1 MESTTVYFDKPGEEN
16 TEAVFSIAKRRAEEL
31 GIRTILVAS
40 TVGNTAV
47 KAVAALSGFRVI
59 VVTESTG
66 ISQPN
71 VQEFTEEN
79 RRIVESKGG
88 VILTTS
94 HAFAGVSKAMREK
107 FNTVVIGD
115 IVSNTLYIF
124 GQGMKVA
131 CEISMMAADCGLVR
145 TEEDII
151 AIAGTS
157 QGADTAIVLRPV
169 NSNRFFDLKV
179 KEFLCKPHF

>member
-16 TEAVFSIAKRRAEEL
+16 TEAVLSIAKRRAEEL

-47 KAVAALSGFRVI
+47 RAVAALSGFRVI

-66 ISQPN
+66 IRQPN

-94 HAFAGVSKAMREK
+94 HTFAGVSKAMREK

-115 IVSNTLYIF
+115 IISNTLSIF

-131 CEISMMAADCGLVR
+131 CEIAMMAADCGLVR
-145 TEEDII
+145 TEEDIS

-157 QGADTAIVLRPV
+157 IGADTAIVLRPV
-169 NSNRFFDLKV
+169 NSNRFFDLKI